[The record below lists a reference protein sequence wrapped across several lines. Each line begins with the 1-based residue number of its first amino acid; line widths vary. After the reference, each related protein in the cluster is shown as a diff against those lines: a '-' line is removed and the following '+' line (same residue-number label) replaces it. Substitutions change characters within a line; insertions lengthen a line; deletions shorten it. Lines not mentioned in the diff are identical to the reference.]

1 MLYLKINISSNDLF
15 LCMYACMQY
24 HGGTNFGHT
33 SGGPYITTSY
43 DYDAPLDEYG
53 NLNQPKWG
61 HLQQLHHLLTSMEKT
76 LLYGVRRDVDYG
88 NKMTVSIT
96 LYIVIFDCA
105 YKILASSTY

>member
-1 MLYLKINISSNDLF
+1 MVSIYWRTNQKILLSNF
-15 LCMYACMQY
+15 LANVFFLSFQY

-61 HLQQLHHLLTSMEKT
+61 HLKELHEVLISVEKT
-76 LLYGVRRDVDYG
+76 LLNGERIDTDYG
-88 NKMTVSIT
+88 NMMSVST
-96 LYIVIFDCA
+96 SLFIV
-105 YKILASSTY
+105 STNF